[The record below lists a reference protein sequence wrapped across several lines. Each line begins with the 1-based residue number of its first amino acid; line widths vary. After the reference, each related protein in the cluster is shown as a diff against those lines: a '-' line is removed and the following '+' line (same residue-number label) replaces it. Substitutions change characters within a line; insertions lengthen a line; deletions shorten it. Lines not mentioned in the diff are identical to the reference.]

1 MTGMRNT
8 ICERP
13 RVTSEM
19 QSITIVKNNLNR
31 HGVHYVKHE
40 TQLREQMTTNANLT
54 MPAQMPSHTCDVQK
68 MLYKMQKS
76 KREWLHVIY
85 DRHKL
90 INNQ

>member
-1 MTGMRNT
+1 MTGMLNT
-8 ICERP
+8 ICLRP

-19 QSITIVKNNLNR
+19 QSITGVKSNMNW

-40 TQLREQMTTNANLT
+40 TQLREQMTTDGRQT
-54 MPAQMPSHTCDVQK
+54 MPGQTPSHTRDVQK

-76 KREWLHVIY
+76 KRGWLHVIY